1 MPDLPPWT
9 FLRKRREDADLTLER
24 FGELI
29 GRDAS
34 VISRWEAG
42 EVCPR
47 PAMFPVIAR
56 TLNCSVAELLSTVPR
71 WAEQVAS

>member
-1 MPDLPPWT
+1 MADARPWT
-9 FLRKRREDADLTLER
+9 FIRERRERADLTLEK

-29 GRDAS
+29 GRDPS

-47 PAMFPVIAR
+47 PAVFPVIAK
-56 TLNCSVAELLSTVPR
+56 TLDCSVAELLATVPR